1 MKICR
6 DCKTEKPNSFFVRNK
21 VCKDGIDTLCT
32 SYNRERVKKWR
43 IANPEKRKIQQQK
56 ESDPNKIYNIRKH
69 LKNSYGLTIEDYDN
83 MYNEQQGCCLI
94 CKIHQSEINK
104 KFHVDHCHSTDKIRG
119 LLCPDCNHLLG
130 FAKDNTEILKNAIDY
145 LQR

>member
-1 MKICR
+1 
-6 DCKTEKPNSFFVRNK
+6 
-21 VCKDGIDTLCT
+21 
-32 SYNRERVKKWR
+32 
-43 IANPEKRKIQQQK
+43 
-56 ESDPNKIYNIRKH
+56 
-69 LKNSYGLTIEDYDN
+69 

>member
-21 VCKDGIDTLCT
+21 D
-32 SYNRERVKKWR
+32 
-43 IANPEKRKIQQQK
+43 
-56 ESDPNKIYNIRKH
+56 
-69 LKNSYGLTIEDYDN
+69 
-83 MYNEQQGCCLI
+83 
-94 CKIHQSEINK
+94 
-104 KFHVDHCHSTDKIRG
+104 STDKIRG